1 VSHTTEEQE
10 TEQGKQPVQVLIRLW
25 HGRSNAH
32 SEGNEDPGSLAQM
45 LVEDVLGFTL
55 EARTDLW
62 RDGYVCASG
71 INNLSRTLAASR
83 ALQEAFEGFRATV
96 PSARTTISV
105 VVDRPISGESGALP
119 SSPSLELT
127 SLLDITSPGQ
137 VLITQSFYKFVD
149 SGQPLQLR
157 SFPSR
162 AGAYEWLWTSGER
175 LDQLQSDPDFRPVLV
190 GEPQVV
196 SKRAAPAPAYPAST
210 VHLRTP
216 KAETSEAGS
225 NRFHIGNLRPLHKVA
240 SAVALAVAVGV
251 GTWWHL
257 RPTSQSNQPARSV
270 SPVVVPLKGLVTE
283 IDQPGPSAN
292 IPLSGESAG
301 RFIPRPRP
309 EPKTPVRQGCSI
321 ADQIPRY
328 LAMAESS
335 RNRGQCDDAIR
346 QYNGVLACEPGNRE
360 ARQGLERVLQDKRL
374 NLCR

>member
-1 VSHTTEEQE
+1 
-10 TEQGKQPVQVLIRLW
+10 VLIRLW
-25 HGRSNAH
+25 RARSSAH
-32 SEGNEDPGSLAQM
+32 SEGSGDRGSRAQM
-45 LVEDVLGFTL
+45 LIEDVLGSTL
-55 EARTDLW
+55 EATTDHW
-62 RDGYVCASG
+62 REGYVCASG

-83 ALQEAFEGFRATV
+83 ALQEAFEGFRPTV

-105 VVDRPISGESGALP
+105 VVDRPISGEPSALP
-119 SSPSLELT
+119 STPSLELT

-157 SFPSR
+157 SFPAR

-190 GEPQVV
+190 GEPQLVA
-196 SKRAAPAPAYPAST
+196 KRAAPAPAYPAST

-225 NRFHIGNLRPLHKVA
+225 NRFHIGNSRPFHKVA
-240 SAVALAVAVGV
+240 AAVALALAFGA
-251 GTWWHL
+251 GAWWHM
-257 RPTSQSNQPARSV
+257 RPTSQSNQPAGSV
-270 SPVVVPLKGLVTE
+270 PPVVMPTKGLETE

-292 IPLSGESAG
+292 IPLSRESPG
-301 RFIPRPRP
+301 SFLPRPRP
-309 EPKTPVRQGCSI
+309 EPKTPVRQACSI

-328 LAMAESS
+328 LVMAESS

-346 QYNGVLACEPGNRE
+346 QYNVVLACEPGNRD
-360 ARQGLERVLQDKRL
+360 ARQGLERILQDKRL
-374 NLCR
+374 NLCRQSVE